1 MTSPRCVDN
10 GDASMDQFE
19 LATKRAGRRRAT
31 QPGVRTARYDP
42 QRDRVILEL
51 STGVDV
57 AFQPR
62 HAQGLETA
70 KPSDLDVIEI
80 SPSGFGLHFPK
91 LDADLWVPALLA
103 GALGSRNWMA
113 AHLGARGGK
122 VKSKAKMKA
131 ARANGRL
138 GGRPRKKK
146 SPRRTLRTKAG

>member
-1 MTSPRCVDN
+1 CVDN

-103 GALGSRNWMA
+103 GALGPRPRVA
-113 AHLGARGGK
+113 PPLRAPRGEARRQG
-122 VKSKAKMKA
+122 KMK
-131 ARANGRL
+131 R
-138 GGRPRKKK
+138 
-146 SPRRTLRTKAG
+146 